1 MIHRLSSVYLF
12 VSGMTDQEL
21 LRTIIELK
29 NYDIQLLQSF
39 ITWGIGI
46 VSVAVVIIISFIEVR
61 NRRATKFIKR
71 AKEITEELEEKQK
84 TILENQNSLDEVLSD
99 DKYINRIKY
108 LEKKIDKL
116 ESSVSKWEEEE
127 LRKEIED
134 ERRNHRVTI
143 EIMKEHINHF
153 DYNEYNKRFNDDEL
167 KFYFDVKKDIQSSVI
182 QNKNID
188 ELEDKLK
195 RIKFLYKKYYRKD
208 DNHSF
213 IV

>member
-1 MIHRLSSVYLF
+1 MYLF